1 MPFKSLFL
9 SRCVFSEQMK
19 NWKQKLGSQ
28 DLFLASAV
36 SRQTWS
42 SFMNT
47 LPILL
52 QEIVRWKIHP
62 LLKRKK
68 YTFRNFSGP
77 KIEEA
82 VLQRSL
88 NAWLTKDSK
97 IVMRNRFHSFLQR
110 FIAKTGIP
118 QEGNLHDCHVKKGK
132 LYFGTPES

>member
-42 SFMNT
+42 PFMNT

-97 IVMRNRFHSFLQR
+97 IVMRNRFHSFQR

>member
-1 MPFKSLFL
+1 MPFKSLFFIQVCFLRANEKLKAKTWIPRSFSGL
-9 SRCVFSEQMK
+9 SGFETNLKPFHEHFTNLIARNSEMK
-19 NWKQKLGSQ
+19 NPP
-28 DLFLASAV
+28 
-36 SRQTWS
+36 
-42 SFMNT
+42 T
-47 LPILL
+47 L
-52 QEIVRWKIHP
+52 ET
-62 LLKRKK
+62 KK

-97 IVMRNRFHSFLQR
+97 IGMRNRFHSFLQR